1 MKPASK
7 FLVFVLTISST
18 IAAASMLY
26 VSAQSRANEEQAR
39 REIDAIYKGDYRT
52 AFREGK
58 PGLFLKHI
66 PDDFKSVS
74 VEGNEFDATA
84 LRQFFSQ
91 RFASQV
97 RLLEHNVTIEDI
109 DALPNG
115 SISAIVTLYTLE
127 EFKKAKGNGT
137 YFVTTIGTYRD
148 VWQNRSGT
156 WYEVRGDQLR
166 NQTITAPRP

>member
-7 FLVFVLTISST
+7 FFAFTLMLSAMIV
-18 IAAASMLY
+18 AAIPY
-26 VSAQSRANEEQAR
+26 VGAQPRMSEDRAR
-39 REIDAIYKGDYRT
+39 REIDAIYKGDYRR
-52 AFREGK
+52 AFRERK
-58 PGLFLKHI
+58 PELFLKHI
-66 PDDFKSVS
+66 PDDFTSVS

-84 LRQFFSQ
+84 LRRFFSQ
-91 RFASQV
+91 RFANQV

-109 DALPNG
+109 DVLQDG

-127 EFKKAKGNGT
+127 EFKRAKGSGA
-137 YFVTTIGTYRD
+137 YLVTTIGTYRD
-148 VWQNRSGT
+148 VWQRRSGT